1 MGFEISFVEFLI
13 SFDETAATSLT
24 QVVPRQEGAV
34 QVEETPEMTEDL
46 SQGFVDSSSD
56 AEDTSSEDTTFASES
71 AELVGQAAPAGIVVQ
86 RPAPGTTQEYS
97 NLAVESFLLD
107 FDPASAQFLVEGKN
121 VVLGFDDDGDNVI
134 DSRIVFLDL
143 VDAAQDEG
151 APAFLIGQA
160 EIPVAQ
166 LLAQAD
172 ELSGNGLPVDTA
184 AGPEAISGGGST
196 YGDNLGDILN
206 LLLAQGVIDGTAL
219 AFGVPDPD
227 ADLDPIDFV
236 EGAISIDFVSVVTEV
251 AEGDVVGA
259 FDGGFEDWQ
268 ANQHLG
274 DGTQSPMRMNVT
286 FNQPEGDDEVLNFIT
301 ITDIPEGVTIFVG
314 DPTNPANAQN
324 GPSVQVDGSDID
336 EIYILPPEHSD
347 ADIPLTVTANITDP
361 TDGITVTTP
370 PLTVVGIVD
379 AAADKPILS
388 VLTSAPDT
396 MERSE
401 NPQELRDIREY
412 EGDDYE
418 YVDDDYPEEEVC
430 RPEEALVSLSVAAT
444 FPDFEDG
451 SESHSIV
458 IRGVPSDW
466 TLNNSEALPE
476 GSVSH
481 IVGEDGLDTYV
492 FAVTDGSFVET
503 VVFDPHDW
511 SSERLSDGSPNSLGD
526 AGITVEA
533 VAEEVDLSGGELTEL
548 NNVAVTRAD
557 VHVCIEEDVPE
568 AQNAAVVYDET
579 PGVDDDANDVA
590 ELDEGV
596 VEDLGAAFGESFEG
610 TLPKACGQAFTTVN
624 WEIFTDGTVDAET
637 AEPSQYGIAFNYDGE
652 SSGLF
657 TGGSENPEEVFLFSD
672 ANDPTIVWGMTE
684 GGDLVFA
691 GHLDPDLA
699 GETAGFTFVQFQ
711 QINHPEAGIAEDG
724 DHDENAVPNL
734 ELTYTVTD
742 DEGDQDTA
750 QITVTIQ
757 DDGPSAEASSASL
770 DESDGFESEIP
781 FELPEDAPEPCGV
794 ANGAVSFSI
803 GKDIVGSGIALAEA
817 MSASYVNPETEEVE
831 SLDVTSAGEA
841 VIATLSDDG
850 SEIRGET
857 AEGDL
862 VYLLRLDQETGDY
875 SFIQFRQIDHP
886 VGGDSEDA
894 KDDTLN
900 LQFSYKVTDGDGDFV
915 VNEITVALDDD
926 GPSAET
932 ASIVYDETPGIGV
945 VDGDPQ
951 GADETD
957 AELPEDLELPEGA
970 EICGVAQTTLSFDFG
985 KDELGGLVQLTD
997 SEGELHDGTDSGL
1010 ADTASGESIYL
1021 YGDGTT
1027 VQGRIGG
1034 EDGEVAFTIHLDGE
1048 TLWFVQHT
1056 AIEHPD
1062 DDSFDESVF
1071 LQNLAYTVTDGD
1083 NDSVTKT
1090 VTIEIQDDG
1099 PTASD
1104 TVEDTTLSEQRLTDG
1119 NPLNDSASGTLNFDG
1134 GKDGASV
1141 TDISFASASD
1151 PGADSDFDGSLT
1163 SGGAPVVFAAAV
1175 DTGTHLYLTGSADGN
1190 DVIEIRVEKA
1200 TGNYVATLMGPID
1213 HPDIDE
1219 TGSLDNLDLSFNYTV
1234 TDGDGDKDSAL
1245 LMVRVSD
1252 DGPDARWTL
1261 ARSLKESDL
1270 DNNGQESVSGNL
1282 RYDFGADGAGQ
1293 VTVTDLAWA
1302 YDVGQDGDFDGVLRA
1317 GGEEVV
1323 FGAAAEDGLGN
1334 IVLTGT
1340 APIGEGGAS
1349 VDVIS
1354 VTVNKTTGAYTIDL
1368 EHALDHPDAG
1378 ETGFLDQLLLAFN
1391 YTVTDA
1397 DGDSDSNLLKVF
1409 VRDDGPDARWTAAE
1423 QPLKESDLDD
1433 NGYEKLEGQLNIDF
1447 GADGP
1452 GSASVDDLRFVADRE
1467 GGFRFLNLTSG
1478 GYEVAFGDAVDDGEG
1493 NIVLTGTAPVGE
1505 GGATV
1510 TVISITVEKTTGA
1523 YTVELEQP
1531 VDHPDVNE
1539 TGSKDPIRLWF
1550 EYSVSDFDGDS
1561 DTSWLQIDIWD
1572 DGPRAGSTIADVPL
1586 SEAEFHDDGSESVH
1600 GTLNFDFGADGP
1612 GSISSIGFAGAEDSE
1627 TDADVALT
1635 SGGAPVVFGAAVVVD
1650 GMLVLKGAASGEDVI
1665 EIKVDQQTGEY
1676 WVTLLGPVDHPD
1688 AGESGAADPLELT
1701 FDFVVQD
1708 SDSPD
1713 SAKGSLTVTIEDDAP
1728 VLVDPCVHG
1737 NLIVN
1742 GSFEE
1747 GHGLGNRNWN
1757 TYGEGRIPGWN
1768 PDLEASNAPIEI
1780 QNGRLGGIR
1789 AQDGTAKLELDS
1801 HARGPFTESNAHVYQ
1816 DVDTN
1821 PGETYELSFHY
1832 APRPRDGGSG
1842 SSDAEVWWNGEKV
1855 ATLTDETRGWREI
1868 TLNVK
1873 GGDGDTTRLEFRAVG
1888 KENTL
1893 GGYIDNV
1900 SLCPCASVDEDDL
1913 PDGTDGSNPTSI
1925 TAVLGVDF
1933 GADGAGSVIAADGP
1947 AGLTSNGEPVTYS
1960 YDAETQTLT
1969 AMADGEVVFTVVFDA
1984 AGGEFGEFTFTLEG
1998 QLDHPVSGEDILDLG
2013 ISFTATDGD
2022 GDYVEGT
2029 ANVKVVDDVPMAEDN
2044 VDTVEENGVATGNLI
2059 TDAGPDG
2066 VDAVGAD
2073 QSGVISKIVH
2083 DGVTYELNEDG
2094 TALSVTGGAP
2104 APVENVDYSFDGTTL
2119 VINETEL
2126 GGALS
2131 VVLTGPDAGDY
2142 SYQSVEAD
2150 HEITTAT
2157 AGFDLAESLNKSP
2170 AEWVAAF
2177 EDNGFT
2183 LTASRWNPDTQDY
2196 DSGVPLNSKNVLIE
2210 GSDLYGG
2217 VGTAGDGNNGDF
2229 AETSYRDVAG
2239 LPDDAP
2245 YEYIDIGLPGA
2256 TDSASVTIGAFFNG
2270 VLYDHGN
2277 VEQLTVEVSS
2287 DGETWTTATLDPVRG
2302 DYDGVVTINVTSDE
2316 PFSQIRVTPVQSD
2329 SGSGHTN
2336 SDFLILG
2343 VTAHD
2348 CVSPVEESFDYT
2360 LRDAD
2365 GDTSDATLTIGVEP
2379 GVAEPTVE
2387 IQVDAETGAICIKE
2401 DTTGTVNFTAAA
2413 EGDDVITEIEIS
2425 GLDPSATYD
2434 FSQIELDNPGASV
2447 VVSEDGTS
2455 AKVTGLNSA
2464 SVETSFEVT
2473 APADSDVDLGTLT
2486 VTATARDEGY
2496 CHTGI
2501 SAMASDSA
2509 DVIVDAVADPIT
2521 ITSFTVSDSEGDE
2534 DMTFGAGELGS
2545 LRIAAVWGDDA
2556 DGSEEHSVTIELP
2569 EGFVFTELAVG
2580 ESSLTLEDVSLPFD
2594 MTIGIQASEDIAD
2607 AENLAFKATID
2618 GRELATLEGDN
2629 GASGIEKDLSD
2640 NTESA
2645 EATTYA
2651 SVQVTVPDPDLVVGS
2666 NDNDESPNDTPHH
2679 VPAENPPAEGD
2690 ILGGDGDDILI
2701 GDVGGTGSTEASV
2714 NVSYVIDVSDSMSFV
2729 RVSIPDYQTSGPDAD
2744 AYLLE
2749 GLPPGARVQYG
2760 DDFSDSVF
2768 VNSSGR
2774 AVLSD
2779 DQMGDLII
2787 RLPDGSLDL
2796 NEPSFN
2802 LSVQPLVFTDDGAQR
2817 AGDQRV
2823 ENIDPTEA
2831 GLVEAKEAFTALHDS
2846 LRNQLANNNLTT
2858 FQLVAFN
2865 SGIAVNQVFT
2875 FDPVDDRFENDSG
2888 ESLESVIAN
2897 LGASGGTQFEGPI
2910 QAVED
2915 FLNEDDR
2922 HEGAIN
2928 KVYFLSDGEDNDGYD
2943 ASVNFEGID
2952 VAVHVFGIGTEIV
2965 PEQLAQVADEGNDD
2979 STTVIVEDPGDLSA
2993 LLGEQTLTILTEVG
3007 EDEIIGGK
3015 GNDLIFGDVI
3025 NTDWMLDPVEEGGLG
3040 ATGEVGGGYQ
3050 TLVDHLTATLG
3061 HAPSKLEVMTFI
3073 QDNQERFIDEAAH
3086 DTRGEADLIDGGA
3099 GDDILLGQGGADI
3112 LIAGEGDDTLF
3123 GGADG
3128 DTFVF
3133 NLGADEGTNTIFDF
3147 SADSGDRL
3155 SFEDVVDGG
3164 DAGEDISIEDA
3175 VASFS
3180 KTDSTV
3186 TLELQSGTTVV
3197 FQDLDNA
3204 INSLEDLDTNALING
3219 V

>member
-1 MGFEISFVEFLI
+1 
-13 SFDETAATSLT
+13 
-24 QVVPRQEGAV
+24 
-34 QVEETPEMTEDL
+34 MTEDL
-46 SQGFVDSSSD
+46 SQGFVDSSID
-56 AEDTSSEDTTFASES
+56 AEETSSQETAYAAEA
-71 AELVGQAAPAGIVVQ
+71 AELIGQAAPAGIVVQ
-86 RPAPGTTQEYS
+86 RPAPGATQEYG
-97 NLAVESFLLD
+97 NLTAESFLLD
-107 FDPASAQFLVEGKN
+107 FDPSAAQFLIEGN
-121 VVLGFDDDGDNVI
+121 NIVLGFDDDGDNVV
-134 DSRIVFLDL
+134 DSRIVFLNL
-143 VDAAQDEG
+143 VEAAQGGD
-151 APAFLIGQA
+151 APAFQIGEAQ
-160 EIPVAQ
+160 IPVAQ
-166 LLAQAD
+166 LLAQA
-172 ELSGNGLPVDTA
+172 EQLGGNGLPVETA
-184 AGPEAISGGGST
+184 AGPEATSGGGST
-196 YGDNLGDILN
+196 YGDNFGDILN

-227 ADLDPIDFV
+227 VALDPIDFV
-236 EGAISIDFVSVVTEV
+236 EGTISINFTTVTTEV
-251 AEGDVVGA
+251 AEGDVAGA

-274 DGTQSPMRMNVT
+274 DVTQSPMQMNVV

-301 ITDIPEGVTIFVG
+301 ISDIPEGVTIFIG
-314 DPTNPANAQN
+314 DPTNPANAQS
-324 GPSVQVDGSDID
+324 GPSVQVDAADID
-336 EIYILPPEHSD
+336 QIFILPPEHSD

-361 TDGITVTTP
+361 TDGITATTA

-388 VLTSAPDT
+388 VRTTAPESL
-396 MERSE
+396 ERDVD
-401 NPQELRDIREY
+401 PQELRGMSRYEG
-412 EGDDYE
+412 EGDDYDDD
-418 YVDDDYPEEEVC
+418 YDDDYPGDEAG

-466 TLNNSEALPE
+466 TLVENEAFPE
-476 GSVSH
+476 GSVTR
-481 IVGEDGLDTYV
+481 IPGENGLDSYV
-492 FAVTDGSFVET
+492 FTVTDGSFVET
-503 VVFDPHDW
+503 VVFDPQDW
-511 SSERLSDGSPNSLGD
+511 SSERLSDGSPNPLGD

-548 NNVAVTRAD
+548 NNIAVTRAE
-557 VHVCIEEDVPE
+557 IQIAIKEDVPE
-568 AQNAAVVYDET
+568 AENAAVVYDET
-579 PGVDDDANDVA
+579 AGVDDDADDVA
-590 ELDEGV
+590 ALEEGV
-596 VEDLGAAFGESFEG
+596 AADLEAAFGESFEG
-610 TLPKACGQAFTTVN
+610 ELPEVYGQATTRVT
-624 WEIFTDGTVDAET
+624 WEIFTDGVVDAET
-637 AEPSQYGIAFNYDGE
+637 AEPSQYALAFSYDGE

-672 ANDPTIVWGMTE
+672 ANDPTIVWGRTE
-684 GGDLVFA
+684 DGDLVFA

-699 GETAGFTFVQFQ
+699 DESAGFTFVQFQ
-711 QINHPEAGIAEDG
+711 QINHPEAGLAEDG

-734 ELTYTVTD
+734 ELTYSVTD
-742 DEGDQDTA
+742 DEGDQDSA

-757 DDGPSAEASSASL
+757 DDGPSAEASSTSL
-770 DESDGFESEIP
+770 DESDGLQGELP
-781 FELPEDAPEPCGV
+781 FTLPEDAPEPWGV
-794 ANGAVSFSI
+794 ASGAVSFSI
-803 GKDIVGSGIALAEA
+803 GKDIVGSGIALSEA
-817 MSASYVNPETEEVE
+817 LSATYVDPESEELE
-831 SLDVTSAGEA
+831 SVDVTSAGEA
-841 VIATLSDDG
+841 VIATLSEDG

-886 VGGDSEDA
+886 VGGDSEA
-894 KDDTLN
+894 AQDDTLN
-900 LQFSYKVTDGDGDFV
+900 LRFNYKVTDGDGDFV
-915 VNEITVALDDD
+915 VNQITVALDDD

-932 ASIVYDETPGIGV
+932 ATIVHDETPGVGV

-951 GADETD
+951 GADETTAD
-957 AELPEDLELPEGA
+957 LPEDLELPEGA
-970 EICGVAQTTLSFDFG
+970 EIWGLAQTTLSFDFG

-997 SEGELHDGTDSGL
+997 GEGGLHDGTDSGL
-1010 ADTASGESIYL
+1010 SDTAGGESIYL

-1027 VQGRIGG
+1027 VEGRIGG

-1048 TLWFVQHT
+1048 TLWFVQHV
-1056 AIEHPD
+1056 AIEHPNNE
-1062 DDSFDESVF
+1062 SFDESVF

-1083 NDSVTKT
+1083 QDSVTKAIA
-1090 VTIEIQDDG
+1090 IEIQDDG
-1099 PTASD
+1099 PSASD
-1104 TVEDTTLSEQRLTDG
+1104 TVENTTLSEQRLTDR
-1119 NPLNDSASGTLNFDG
+1119 NPFNDSARGTLDFDG

-1151 PGADSDFDGSLT
+1151 PGGDSDFASNLT
-1163 SGGAPVVFAAAV
+1163 SGGVPVVFAAAV
-1175 DTGTHLYLTGSADGN
+1175 DTGTYLYLTGSAAGN

-1213 HPDIDE
+1213 HPDIGE

-1234 TDGDGDKDSAL
+1234 TDGDGDQDSAL
-1245 LMVRVSD
+1245 LTVRVSD

-1261 ARSLKESDL
+1261 ARSLSESDL

-1282 RYDFGADGAGQ
+1282 RYDFGADGAGT

-1302 YDVGQDGDFDGVLRA
+1302 HDVGGDGDFDGVLRA

-1323 FGAAAEDGLGN
+1323 FGAAVEDGLGN

-1349 VDVIS
+1349 VEVIS
-1354 VTVNKTTGAYTIDL
+1354 VTVNQTTGAYRIDL
-1368 EHALDHPDAG
+1368 QQALDHPDAG

-1397 DGDSDSNLLKVF
+1397 DGDSDSNHLKVF

-1423 QPLKESDLDD
+1423 EPLKESDLDD

-1478 GYEVAFGDAVDDGEG
+1478 GHAVVFADAVDDGEG
-1493 NIVLTGTAPVGE
+1493 NIVLTGSAPVGA
-1505 GGATV
+1505 GGAIVPVLTV
-1510 TVISITVEKTTGA
+1510 TVEKMTGA
-1523 YTVELEQP
+1523 YTVELQQP
-1531 VDHPDVNE
+1531 VDHPDVDE
-1539 TGSKDPIRLWF
+1539 TGAQDPIRLWF
-1550 EYSVSDFDGDS
+1550 EYSVTDGDGDS
-1561 DTSWLQIDIWD
+1561 DWSWLQIDIQD
-1572 DGPRAGSTIADVPL
+1572 DGPRAGSTIADAPL
-1586 SEAEFHDDGSESVH
+1586 REGDFHDDGEDSVH

-1612 GSISSIGFAGAEDSE
+1612 GSISSLSFAGAEDPESD
-1627 TDADVALT
+1627 TDTALT
-1635 SGGAPVVFGAAVVVD
+1635 SGGLPVVFGTAAVVD
-1650 GMLVLKGAASGEDVI
+1650 GLLVLKGVADGEDVI

-1688 AGESGAADPLELT
+1688 AGQTGAADPLELT
-1701 FDFVVQD
+1701 FDFIVQD

-1728 VLVDPCVHG
+1728 VLVDPCEHG

-1873 GGDGDTTRLEFRAVG
+1873 GGDGDTSRLEFRAVG

-1913 PDGTDGSNPTSI
+1913 PDGTDGSNPLAI

-1969 AMADGEVVFTVVFDA
+1969 ATANGAVVFTVVFDA
-1984 AGGEFGEFTFTLEG
+1984 AGGEFGEFTFTLED
-1998 QLDHPVSGEDILDLG
+1998 QLDHPISGEDILDLG

-2029 ANVKVVDDVPMAEDN
+2029 ANVKVVDDVPVAEDN
-2044 VDTVEENGVATGNLI
+2044 VDSVEENGVATGNLI

-2073 QSGVISKIVH
+2073 QSGVISKIIH

-2094 TALSVTGGAP
+2094 TALSVSGGTP

-2119 VINETEL
+2119 VINGTEL
-2126 GGALS
+2126 GGTLS

-2142 SYQSVEAD
+2142 SYQAVDVD
-2150 HEITTAT
+2150 HQTTTAS
-2157 AGFDLAESLNKSP
+2157 AGFGLAESIGKS
-2170 AEWVAAF
+2170 AADWVAEF
-2177 EDNGFT
+2177 EDNGFS
-2183 LTASRWNPDTQDY
+2183 LNASRWNPDTQSY
-2196 DSGVPLNSKNVLIE
+2196 DSGVALNTKNVLIE

-2217 VGTAGDGNNGDF
+2217 VGTAGDGNNSDVG
-2229 AETSYRDVAG
+2229 ETSYRDVAG
-2239 LPDDAP
+2239 LPDGAA

-2287 DGETWTTATLDPVRG
+2287 DGETWVMATLDPVRG
-2302 DYDGVVTINVTSDE
+2302 DYDGVVTIHVSGDE
-2316 PFSQIRVTPVQSD
+2316 PFNQIRVTPVQSD

-2343 VTAHD
+2343 VSAHD
-2348 CVSPVEESFDYT
+2348 CEMLVTESFDYT

-2379 GVAEPTVE
+2379 GVAEPKVE
-2387 IQVDAETGAICIKE
+2387 IQVDAETGDITIKE
-2401 DTTGTVNFTAAA
+2401 DTTGTVDFTAEA
-2413 EGDDVITEIEIS
+2413 EGDDVITEVEIS
-2425 GLDPSATYD
+2425 GLDPSASYD

-2455 AKVTGLNSA
+2455 AKVIGLNAA
-2464 SVETSFEVT
+2464 SVATSFEVT

-2486 VTATARDEGY
+2486 VTATARDEGH
-2496 CHTGI
+2496 CHTGVMA
-2501 SAMASDSA
+2501 SASDSA
-2509 DVIVDAVADPIT
+2509 AVVVDAVADPIT
-2521 ITSFTVSDSEGDE
+2521 ITSFTVSDSDGDE
-2534 DMTFGAGELGS
+2534 DLTFAPGETGS
-2545 LRIAAVWGDDA
+2545 LRIAATWGDAA
-2556 DGSEEHSVTIELP
+2556 DGSERHNVTFELP
-2569 EGFVFTELAVG
+2569 EGFVFTELAAG
-2580 ESSLTLEDVSLPFD
+2580 ESSLTLEDVALPFD
-2594 MTIGIQASEDIAD
+2594 MTIGIKAAPDAAEGAD
-2607 AENLAFKATID
+2607 LLFKVTVD
-2618 GRELATLEGDN
+2618 GQELATLDGDN
-2629 GASGIEKDLSD
+2629 GTSGVERDLSD
-2640 NTESA
+2640 NNASA
-2645 EATTYA
+2645 EATAAATIEGL
-2651 SVQVTVPDPDLVVGS
+2651 PEPDLVVGS
-2666 NDNDESPNDTPHH
+2666 NDPDDPDSDTPHE
-2679 VPAENPPAEGD
+2679 VPSDNEPGEGE
-2690 ILGGDGDDILI
+2690 ILGGRGDDILI
-2701 GDVGGTGSTEASV
+2701 GDVGGSGSAEVPV
-2714 NVSYVIDVSDSMSFV
+2714 NVSFVIDVSDSMSFV
-2729 RVSIPDYQTSGPDAD
+2729 RVNLPDYQTSGPDAD
-2744 AYLLE
+2744 GYLLE
-2749 GLPPGARVQYG
+2749 GLPPFSRVQYG

-2779 DQMGDLII
+2779 EQMGDLII
-2787 RLPDGSLDL
+2787 RLPDGSLDI
-2796 NEPSFN
+2796 NESSFN
-2802 LSVQPLVFTDDGAQR
+2802 VTVQPLVFTDDGARRVGEQR
-2817 AGDQRV
+2817 T

-2831 GLVEAKEAFTALHDS
+2831 GLVEAKEAFTALQDS
-2846 LRNQLANNNLTT
+2846 LRGQLVNNNLTT

-2865 SGIAVNQVFT
+2865 SGVAVNQVFT
-2875 FDPVDDRFENDSG
+2875 YDEADDRFENDSG
-2888 ESLESVIAN
+2888 QSLESVIAG

-2915 FLNEDDR
+2915 FLNDGDR
-2922 HEGAIN
+2922 HDGAIN

-2943 ASVNFEGID
+2943 ASVDFEGID
-2952 VAVHVFGIGTEIV
+2952 VSVHVFGLGTEIV
-2965 PEQLAQVADEGNDD
+2965 PEQLAAVADEGNAD
-2979 STTVIVEDPGDLSA
+2979 SSVVIVEDEDDLST

-3007 EDEIIGGK
+3007 EDEISGGE

-3025 NTDWMLDPVEEGGLG
+3025 NTDWMLAPVEEGGLG
-3040 ATGEVGGGYQ
+3040 ASGEAGGGYQ
-3050 TLVDHLTATLG
+3050 TLVDHLTTTLG

-3073 QDNQERFIDEAAH
+3073 QDNQTRFIEEAAN

-3112 LIAGEGDDTLF
+3112 LIAGEGDDALY

-3133 NLGADEGTNTIFDF
+3133 NLGTDEGTNTIFDF

-3164 DAGEDISIEDA
+3164 DADEEISIEDA

-3180 KTDSTV
+3180 KTDNTV

>member
-1 MGFEISFVEFLI
+1 
-13 SFDETAATSLT
+13 
-24 QVVPRQEGAV
+24 
-34 QVEETPEMTEDL
+34 MTDDL
-46 SQGFVDSSSD
+46 SQGFDETSTDVDENSDSD
-56 AEDTSSEDTTFASES
+56 AVFSSEAID
-71 AELVGQAAPAGIVVQ
+71 LVGQSTPSRGAGVVVQ
-86 RPAPGTTQEYS
+86 RPAPGSTQEYS
-97 NLAVESFLLD
+97 NLAGENFLLD
-107 FDPASAQFLVEGKN
+107 FDPSAAQFLVEGQN

-134 DSRIVFLDL
+134 DSRVVFLNM
-143 VDAAQDEG
+143 VDAASGEN
-151 APAFLIGQA
+151 APAFQIGEA

-166 LLAQAD
+166 LLSQA
-172 ELSGNGLPVDTA
+172 EQLSGDGTPLETA
-184 AGPEAISGGGST
+184 AGAEAVSGGGST
-196 YGDNLGDILN
+196 YGDNLGDLLN

-219 AFGVPDPD
+219 AFGVPNPD
-227 ADLDPIDFV
+227 IALDPIDFV
-236 EGAISIDFVSVVTEV
+236 EGTISIDFVTITTEV
-251 AEGDVVGA
+251 SEGDVTGA

-268 ANQHLG
+268 ANQHQG
-274 DGTQSPMRMNVT
+274 DATQSPMRMNVT

-301 ITDIPEGVTIFVG
+301 ISEIPEGVTIFVG
-314 DPTNPANAQN
+314 DPTNPANAQS
-324 GPSVQVDGSDID
+324 GPVVQVAADDID

-361 TDGITVTTP
+361 TDGITATTT

-388 VLTSAPDT
+388 VRTSSPES
-396 MERSE
+396 MERDSSFV
-401 NPQELRDIREY
+401 ELRGVRQYDG
-412 EGDDYE
+412 EGGDYE
-418 YVDDDYPEEEVC
+418 NENDDNPKEENC
-430 RPEEALVSLSVAAT
+430 SPEEALVSLSVAAT

-458 IRGVPSDW
+458 VRGVPSDW
-466 TLNNSEALPE
+466 TLIGNEAFPE
-476 GSVSH
+476 GSVTH
-481 IVGEDGLDTYV
+481 IVGEDGLDTYI

-511 SSERLSDGSPNSLGD
+511 SSERLSDGSANTLGD

-533 VAEEVDLSGGELTEL
+533 IAEEVDFSGGELTEL
-548 NNVAVTRAD
+548 NDVAITRAD
-557 VHVCIEEDVPE
+557 IHVCIEEDVPE
-568 AQNAAVVYDET
+568 AQNAAVAYDET

-590 ELDEGV
+590 ELDEDVADG
-596 VEDLGAAFGESFEG
+596 LSAAFGESYDG
-610 TLPKACGQAFTTVN
+610 DLPKVCGQAQTTVN

-637 AEPSQYGIAFNYDGE
+637 AEPSQYAVSFSYDGE
-652 SSGLF
+652 TSGLF

-672 ANDPTIVWGMTE
+672 PNDPTIVWGMTE
-684 GGDLVFA
+684 AGELVFA
-691 GHLDPDLA
+691 GHLDPNLA
-699 GETAGFTFVQFQ
+699 GESADFTFVQFQ
-711 QINHPEAGIAEDG
+711 QVNHPEAGVAEDG

-734 ELTYTVTD
+734 SLTYTVTD
-742 DEGDQDTA
+742 DEGDQDSA
-750 QITVTIQ
+750 EITVSIQ

-770 DESDGFESEIP
+770 DESDGFEGEIP
-781 FELPEDAPEPCGV
+781 FELPKDAPDPCGL
-794 ANGAVSFSI
+794 AKGAVSFTV
-803 GKDIVGSGIALAEA
+803 GKDIVGSGIELAEA
-817 MSASYVNPETEEVE
+817 MSASYINPETEQLE
-831 SLDVTSAGEA
+831 SFAVTSAGDT
-841 VIATLSDDG
+841 VIASLSEDG

-857 AEGDL
+857 ADGDL

-886 VGGDSEDA
+886 VDGDSEA
-894 KDDTLN
+894 AQDDTLN
-900 LQFSYKVTDGDGDFV
+900 LRFSYKVTDGDGDFV
-915 VNEITVALDDD
+915 VNEITVSLDDD

-932 ASIVYDETPGIGV
+932 AAIDYDETMGLGI

-951 GADETD
+951 GTDETAAD
-957 AELPEDLELPEGA
+957 LPDDLELPEGA

-997 SEGELHDGTDSGL
+997 GEGELHDGTDSGL
-1010 ADTASGESIYL
+1010 AATDGSESIYL

-1027 VQGRIGG
+1027 VEGRIGG

-1048 TLWFVQHT
+1048 TLWFVQHS

-1062 DDSFDESVF
+1062 GESFDESVF

-1083 NDSVTKT
+1083 GDSVTKSI
-1090 VTIEIQDDG
+1090 TIEIQDDG
-1099 PTASD
+1099 PTATD
-1104 TVEDTTLSEQRLTDG
+1104 TVEDTTLREQRLTDS
-1119 NPLNDSASGTLNFDG
+1119 NPFNDSASGTLNFDG

-1141 TDISFASASD
+1141 TDISFDHASD
-1151 PGADSDFDGSLT
+1151 PGSDSDFDGGLT

-1175 DTGTHLYLTGSADGN
+1175 DTGTHLYLTGSAGGN

-1200 TGNYVATLMGPID
+1200 TGNYVTTLMGPID

-1234 TDGDGDKDSAL
+1234 TDGDGDSDSAL
-1245 LMVRVSD
+1245 LTVRVSD
-1252 DGPDARWTL
+1252 DGPNARWSL
-1261 ARSLKESDL
+1261 ARSLSESDL

-1282 RYDFGADGAGQ
+1282 RFDFGADGAGG
-1293 VTVTDLAWA
+1293 VMVTDLAWSH
-1302 YDVGQDGDFDGVLRA
+1302 DVGRDGDFDRILRA

-1323 FGAAAEDGLGN
+1323 FGAAVEDGLGN

-1340 APIGEGGAS
+1340 APIGESGAS

-1354 VTVNKTTGAYTIDL
+1354 VTVNQTTGAYRIDL
-1368 EHALDHPDAG
+1368 DHALDHPDAG
-1378 ETGFLDQLLLAFN
+1378 QTGFLDQLLLAFN

-1423 QPLKESDLDD
+1423 EPLKERDLDD
-1433 NGYEKLEGQLNIDF
+1433 NGTEKLEGQLNIDF

-1452 GSASVDDLRFVADRE
+1452 GSVSVDDLRFVADRE
-1467 GGFRFLNLTSG
+1467 GGFRFLSLTSG
-1478 GYEVAFGDAVDDGEG
+1478 GEEVIFGDAVDDGEG
-1493 NIVLTGTAPVGE
+1493 NLVLTGSAPIGE
-1505 GGATV
+1505 GGAV
-1510 TVISITVEKTTGA
+1510 LSVISITVDKTTGA
-1523 YTVELEQP
+1523 YVVELEQP
-1531 VDHPDVNE
+1531 VDHPDVNQ
-1539 TGSKDPIRLWF
+1539 TGGQDPIRLWF
-1550 EYSVSDFDGDS
+1550 EYSVSDSDGDS
-1561 DTSWLQIDIWD
+1561 DSSWLQIDIWD
-1572 DGPRAGSTIADVPL
+1572 DGPRAGSTIADAPL
-1586 SEAEFHDDGSESVH
+1586 SEADFHDDGSESVH
-1600 GTLNFDFGADGP
+1600 GDLDFDFGADGP
-1612 GSISSIGFAGAEDSE
+1612 GSISNVSFAGAEDSE
-1627 TDADVALT
+1627 TGTDAALT
-1635 SGGAPVVFGAAVVVD
+1635 SGGAPVAFGAAAIVD
-1650 GMLVLKGAASGEDVI
+1650 GMLILTGAADGEDVI

-1688 AGESGAADPLELT
+1688 VGESGAADPLELT
-1701 FDFVVQD
+1701 FDFIVQD

-1728 VLVDPCVHG
+1728 VLVDPCIHG

-1747 GHGLGNRNWN
+1747 GHGLGSRNWN

-1789 AQDGTAKLELDS
+1789 AQHGTAKLELDS
-1801 HARGPFTESNAHVYQ
+1801 HARGPFSESNAHIYQ

-1821 PGETYELSFHY
+1821 PGETYELTFHY

-1855 ATLTDETRGWREI
+1855 ATLTDDTRGWQEI
-1868 TLNVK
+1868 NLNVK
-1873 GGDGDTTRLEFRAVG
+1873 GGDGDTSRLEFRAVG

-1893 GGYIDNV
+1893 GGYIDNI
-1900 SLCPCASVDEDDL
+1900 SLCPCAAVDEDDL
-1913 PDGTDGSNPTSI
+1913 PKGTDGSDSVSI

-1947 AGLTSNGEPVTYS
+1947 AGLTSNGEVVTYS
-1960 YDAETQTLT
+1960 YDPETQTLT
-1969 AMADGEVVFTVVFDA
+1969 ATADGVVVFTVVFDA

-1998 QLDHPVSGEDILDLG
+1998 QLDHPISGEDILDLG
-2013 ISFTATDGD
+2013 LSFTATDGD
-2022 GDYVEGT
+2022 GDFVEGT
-2029 ANVKVVDDVPMAEDN
+2029 ANVKVVDDVPIAEDN
-2044 VDTVEENGVATGNLI
+2044 VDEVEENGVATGNLI
-2059 TDAGPDG
+2059 SDAGPDG
-2066 VDAVGAD
+2066 VDQVGAD

-2083 DGVTYELNEDG
+2083 NGVTYELNADG
-2094 TALSVTGGAP
+2094 TALSVSGGDP

-2119 VINETEL
+2119 IIEGTEL
-2126 GGALS
+2126 GGTLS
-2131 VVLTGPDAGDY
+2131 VVLTGADAGDY
-2142 SYQSVEAD
+2142 SYRSVDAG
-2150 HEITTAT
+2150 HESTTAT
-2157 AGFDLAESLNKSP
+2157 AGFDLGDSLGKSP
-2170 AEWVAAF
+2170 AEWVASF
-2177 EDNGFT
+2177 EDQGFT
-2183 LTASRWNPDTQDY
+2183 LTASRWNPDTDSY
-2196 DSGVPLNSKNVLIE
+2196 DSGVPLNSKDVRIE
-2210 GSDLYGG
+2210 GSNLYGG

-2245 YEYIDIGLPGA
+2245 YEYIDIGLPGE
-2256 TDSASVTIGAFFNG
+2256 TDSASLTVGALFNG
-2270 VLYDHGN
+2270 ILYDHGN
-2277 VEQLTVEVSS
+2277 VEQLTVEVSN
-2287 DGETWTTATLDPVRG
+2287 DGETWVTATVDPVRG
-2302 DYDGVVTINVTSDE
+2302 DYDGVITIHVSGDE

-2329 SGSGHTN
+2329 SGSGHSN

-2348 CVSPVEESFDYT
+2348 CAAAVEESFDYT
-2360 LRDAD
+2360 LRDSD
-2365 GDTSDATLTIGVEP
+2365 GDTSSATLTIGVEP

-2387 IQVDAETGAICIKE
+2387 IQVDAESGAICIKE
-2401 DTTGTVNFTAAA
+2401 DTTGTVNFTASA
-2413 EGDDVITEIEIS
+2413 EGDDVITEIEIT

-2447 VVSEDGTS
+2447 VISEDGTS
-2455 AKVTGLNSA
+2455 AKVTGLNTA
-2464 SVETSFEVT
+2464 SVTTSFEVT

-2501 SAMASDSA
+2501 TATASDSA
-2509 DVIVDAVADPIT
+2509 DVVVDAVADAIT
-2521 ITSFTVSDSEGDE
+2521 ITSFSVSDASGDD

-2545 LRIAAVWGDDA
+2545 LNIAATWGDGA

-2569 EGFVFTELAVG
+2569 TGFVFTEFAEG
-2580 ESSLTLEDVSLPFD
+2580 ESTLTLDDVSLPFD
-2594 MTIGIQASEDIAD
+2594 MNIGIQASEDITD
-2607 AENLAFKATID
+2607 GENLAFTVTVD
-2618 GRELATLEGDN
+2618 GVELATLDGDN
-2629 GASGIEKDLSD
+2629 GASGVEKDLSD

-2651 SVQVTVPDPDLVVGS
+2651 SVQVAVPDPDLVVGS
-2666 NDNDESPNDTPHH
+2666 NDNDEPENATPHY
-2679 VPAENPPAEGD
+2679 VPADTPPAEGG
-2690 ILGGDGDDILI
+2690 IFGGDGDDILI
-2701 GDVGGTGSTEASV
+2701 GDVGGTGSVEAAV

-2729 RVSIPDYQTSGPDAD
+2729 RVSLPDYQTSGPDAD
-2744 AYLLE
+2744 AYRLE

-2760 DDFSDSVF
+2760 DSYSESVYF
-2768 VNSSGR
+2768 NSSGT
-2774 AVLSD
+2774 ATLSD

-2796 NEPSFN
+2796 NEPGFN
-2802 LSVQPLVFTDDGAQR
+2802 ITVQPLQYSGGGTHAVGTQ
-2817 AGDQRV
+2817 QSKPV
-2823 ENIDPTEA
+2823 DPSEA

-2865 SGIAVNQVFT
+2865 SGVAVNQVFT
-2875 FDPVDDRFENDSG
+2875 YDPVDDRFENDSG
-2888 ESLESVIAN
+2888 QALEAVIAN

-2915 FLNEDDR
+2915 FLNDGNR
-2922 HEGAIN
+2922 HDGAVN

-2943 ASVNFEGID
+2943 ASIDFEGID
-2952 VAVHVFGIGTEIV
+2952 VGVHVFGIGTEIV
-2965 PEQLAQVADEGNDD
+2965 PEQLAQVAGEGNTD
-2979 STTVIVEDPGDLSA
+2979 SSVVIVEDTGDLST
-2993 LLGEQTLTILTEVG
+2993 LLGDQTLTILTDVG
-3007 EDEIIGGK
+3007 EDEITGGE

-3040 ATGEVGGGYQ
+3040 AIGEAGGGYN

-3061 HAPSKLEVMTFI
+3061 QAPTKLEVMTFI
-3073 QDNQERFIDEAAH
+3073 QDNQDRFIEEAAH
-3086 DTRGEADLIDGGA
+3086 DTRGEADLINGGD

-3112 LIAGEGDDTLF
+3112 LIAGEGDDALY

-3133 NLGADEGTNTIFDF
+3133 NLTADEGNNTIFDF
-3147 SADSGDRL
+3147 SAGSGDRL
-3155 SFEDVVDGG
+3155 SFEDVTDGG
-3164 DAGEDISIEDA
+3164 DSGEDISIEDA

-3180 KTDSTV
+3180 KTDNVV
-3186 TLELQSGTTVV
+3186 TLELQSGTTIV

-3204 INSLEDLDTNALING
+3204 INDLTDLDTNALING
-3219 V
+3219 T